1 MKNEENAWVKS
12 FPGAITVSD
21 TQGILLEMND
31 QSAKGYEEDGGRE
44 LIGTNMLECHPGPAR
59 LKVEKMLQN
68 QEANVYTIEKKGK
81 KKIIYQ
87 TPWYKDGVYAGF
99 VELALE
105 IPFDMEH
112 FLRD

>member
-1 MKNEENAWVKS
+1 MQNEENAWVKS

-21 TQGILLEMND
+21 TQGIILEIND
-31 QSAKGYEEDGGRE
+31 KAEMGFKEDGGRS
-44 LIGTNMLECHPGPAR
+44 LIGTNMLGCHPGPAR
-59 LKVEKMLQN
+59 IKLEELMKN
-68 QEANVYTIEKKGK
+68 QEINVYTIEKNGK

-105 IPFDMEH
+105 IPFEMPH